1 MNVILGRPALHSTS
15 LFRENQTIQYTL
27 NVLHKCLFVSNGPAI
42 SHVKKR
48 KKTWSTASINFRTE
62 AHQFSDLVFPDF
74 LKRIQDF
81 LLVILTPSLSSRLE
95 AVKGQSN
102 RV

>member
-1 MNVILGRPALHSTS
+1 MKQMNVILGRPALHSTS

-62 AHQFSDLVFPDF
+62 AHQFSDLGF